1 MVSDPGS
8 RNGSDH
14 RRPGAPTRGDRSHM
28 KPHDQPARLLSN
40 HLLRHALCCGP
51 GCRGF
56 ESPRSPHA
64 IQGLTCR
71 FEGSPEFVANQMV
84 SILVKQVCVMWIKCS
99 LVARSRPLRAT
110 YATRWSFI
118 SRAWLVLA
126 GGLVPSERAKSGVG
140 SPPRSAIGEPEIAQR
155 FGAQRGRETCH
166 LRYEVPAVRDPYGV
180 GEVLSSSPFAA
191 A

>member
-1 MVSDPGS
+1 
-8 RNGSDH
+8 
-14 RRPGAPTRGDRSHM
+14 
-28 KPHDQPARLLSN
+28 
-40 HLLRHALCCGP
+40 
-51 GCRGF
+51 
-56 ESPRSPHA
+56 
-64 IQGLTCR
+64 
-71 FEGSPEFVANQMV
+71 MV

-110 YATRWSFI
+110 YATREQA
-118 SRAWLVLA
+118 R
-126 GGLVPSERAKSGVG
+126 SGVG
-140 SPPRSAIGEPEIAQR
+140 LPPRSAIWEPEIAQR

>member
-84 SILVKQVCVMWIKCS
+84 SILVKQACVTWIKCS

-126 GGLVPSERAKSGVG
+126 RWARL
-140 SPPRSAIGEPEIAQR
+140 PRTGQ
-155 FGAQRGRETCH
+155 
-166 LRYEVPAVRDPYGV
+166 VRRR
-180 GEVLSSSPFAA
+180 FAA
-191 A
+191 TQRHLGTGNRAAIRRAAWPRNLPPPVRGTGRS